1 MENFIY
7 VFTKEE
13 RDALLASGY
22 VLLRNDEKR
31 NMYTF
36 VNKGREDFECVH
48 IPQDA
53 VRIVRYIDILT
64 RHASWRF
71 YYA

>member
-36 VNKGREDFECVH
+36 VNKGREDFVLSDKM
-48 IPQDA
+48 QYALSDT
-53 VRIVRYIDILT
+53 LT
-64 RHASWRF
+64 F
-71 YYA
+71 